1 MSGSEEFEVGVGVRI
16 VPAGIETIA
25 GVGKFVRAAVMLSPI
40 DIEEARKCGG
50 TAVDIRD
57 WPREIEKRLHEEKP
71 ENYLTGDNTALRAAF
86 SGVVKEFGPASLLPE
101 AVLAPAFRAIPH
113 DLRRVKGKDIAYA
126 DWQKQREK
134 QIDGITEMWSR
145 LVGQKQP
152 EAWTTIIKALKASRA
167 EQAVSKYRP
176 DPKNKDQAPDI
187 RGIGRGQAA
196 LLLSV
201 ERGRSL
207 LARIR
212 SSLRSNVCN
221 GRDDE
226 CNLATPIV
234 PRLSSYLT
242 QEERQRAI
250 GLTRL
255 AEEEAETSRAFNRM
269 NPVDQASR
277 LNLLLAGRV
286 PSYLT
291 ESERARAIGLNRL
304 AEEEAEAKLAFEQMK
319 PVDRNGREQL
329 LLAERLPSYLTEGER
344 VRAAGLNRLPEE
356 EAEAK
361 RAFERME
368 PADRSR
374 RWNVMLAEL
383 RSRNAQ
389 QAQAD
394 IQKQQ
399 AEIRKEQQAAA
410 GSQDVKAKLAKAYEG
425 LLACTEVDGV
435 TECMMAAAAEG
446 AHDLADAIDGSLGRH
461 RDVHREDDEIRDEEN
476 RKNTREEGYE
486 RDKAIQAPQMRL
498 AALQSQPSLAR
509 VFNLVVDVLIP
520 LDKLNIADTTTP
532 YFERDG
538 SPGYARFGFLAAALN
553 PVSGARR
560 VWTTCKVKLASDSAT
575 PVDDLWP
582 CTRAEL
588 DLFWALDADDQ
599 FDAAR
604 KRDTR
609 DSLIARGA
617 LTQIDGFLNLSAAR
631 MQGGMSEPRFDI
643 VSLDAPLAVETRE
656 TQKSG
661 ARNGRPPLLTQRT
674 AGLAVI
680 DRWRDS
686 SALMQA
692 LNSLARDATNP
703 ILDADDLTI
712 GYRMDVGVG
721 DAKTMTWRSLCSRYI
736 QFGDDDNCIEPL
748 LADIVPDPSHRLAYD
763 SAIVVM
769 PVLVR
774 DRDGAGD
781 DKKIAF
787 VEDTVGEWAGPPIG
801 VDTNS
806 INIDLTKSSA
816 ALQLGHL
823 YSLSPDP
830 EKPLTLPEGLRIPRQ
845 VFGGGYFF
853 KLAPRYL
860 GGVVRPVNTSYAPVA
875 VRRRETFAI
884 LPSPRT
890 GARRFLRH
898 ERIEAPI
905 VTTPLPILER
915 QFDKI
920 ADGLRETASNI
931 VVRSEAEDEKPEQ
944 FKPYDGGIKSSYR
957 VVVPPSVSA
966 DFADRHNAF
975 GKAEIVKGKP
985 VPYAAEMQTYRDC
998 DQKPWQGPADGLHG
1012 IDYDERSG
1020 GFPVYGFSATSVGRQ
1035 EQVTNPQ
1042 AKPSGDAIFRP
1053 RQKKSERRD
1062 PYYPDPAASYMV
1074 IGLRDLAG
1082 RMLPGDPLVV
1092 PVRPSGVAFPH
1103 VRPVAIEVVAQHK
1116 RSKTAASHDRILGLV
1131 AEGKDKMLR
1140 GGACLAPKSPTP
1152 ATVRL
1157 DGKATIDSGSVPA
1170 SHVVVALE
1178 PGESFEI
1185 DIWCVPTVDHLTRW
1199 FDAVESAAL
1208 VASVN
1213 PETGESCMSCESFAT
1228 QLRRLQLDDIAELA
1242 RKLGRARTAANET
1255 ICSSGGGKIPA
1266 GALRCVAVAAHELM
1280 LKQPTPELAARTTIT
1295 ATHAIPQVYAKPE
1308 ILLTLRRETLPQAK
1322 PGVPAPAKQPSP
1334 VVIEGVVTVDRPTTG
1349 LFEVRAEAVS
1359 LVSCAFDDDQRR
1371 RRTPDEV
1378 SRGIWPRSP
1387 VSDEH
1392 MKVRDVYGFDV
1403 AADGTVT
1410 LPREQATL
1418 VRVED
1423 DIAEPKAD
1431 SPAREPR
1438 DLAKL
1443 RERAAVKDAAGGN
1456 IPHVNAP
1463 FKITDTRARILK
1475 LWAVAGSRTA
1485 ASFRDEKG
1493 DVREMPE
1500 AKVQSA
1506 HQEIVLPA
1514 SEAPAKVAPLT
1525 ILPAFHLEQ
1534 RYIQRGTKQT
1544 IAVERRVKLRIR
1556 MRRPWFTSGEGER
1569 LGIILWPPDILKGR
1583 VTDTQDSVR
1592 RDYEVA
1598 AGEKAEIAMREFRDE
1613 DIGPGGSY
1621 VTRWG
1626 LDPTKQG
1633 GTLGWITPPS
1643 AFADLGP
1650 AETDTGD
1657 SSRVVTAD
1665 RMYVPRA
1672 SIPIPIDDGTGPRKR
1687 TWLEAALLTFVP
1699 RFDIDHESWFCDVEL
1714 RADCAPEPF
1723 MRLGLVRYQPY
1734 APPELRVSEPVVE
1747 WLQIPQHRVVKVT
1760 VDKSEP
1766 QRLQVEMQ
1774 GASFNPR
1781 QREQEAADDRDV
1793 TTWAN
1798 GPVMKVS
1805 VLRRRHDGVE
1815 TVADLQ
1821 SKEVRAGCSHKAERT
1836 WLPRTQAEW
1845 DYWLDRAVVHEKEKP
1860 TPPAFERKP
1869 RSEPAVKAKA
1879 SDDGTYLSWLADFKL
1894 NEPPLA
1900 PKEKGTIYR
1909 VLVEEVQPMLPAT
1922 YDDEPHEPG
1931 ETPPENRVQLTASG
1945 PRFAALL
1952 DVKLPDEPS
1961 PEQPGKKTT
1970 LRKRSVKEIAA
1981 GAFRTR
1987 RAAADASYTSGQSST
2002 SEGGN

>member
-1 MSGSEEFEVGVGVRI
+1 MV
-16 VPAGIETIA
+16 
-25 GVGKFVRAAVMLSPI
+25 LSPI
-40 DIEEARKCGG
+40 DIEEAKKCGG
-50 TAVDIRD
+50 TPVDIRY
-57 WPREIEKRLHEEKP
+57 WPRQIEDLLRESES
-71 ENYLTGDNTALRAAF
+71 ENYLTGSNTALRVAF
-86 SGVVKEFGPASLLPE
+86 SGVVKEFAPASLLPE
-101 AVLAPAFRAIPH
+101 AISAPAFRAMLY
-113 DLRRVKGKDIAYA
+113 DLRRVKGKTIAFA
-126 DWQKQREK
+126 DWRKQREK
-134 QIDGITEMWSR
+134 QIDGITEIWTR

-152 EAWTTIIKALKASRA
+152 EAWTKIIKALKTSRA
-167 EQAVSKYRP
+167 EQAVGKYRP
-176 DPKNKDQAPDI
+176 DPKNKEQAPDI
-187 RGIGRGQAA
+187 RSIGRGQAA

-207 LARIR
+207 LTRIR
-212 SSLRSNVCN
+212 SSLQSTCS

-242 QEERQRAI
+242 RQERTRAI

-255 AEEEAETSRAFNRM
+255 TEEEAEAGRAFNLM
-269 NPVDQASR
+269 NSVDRASR
-277 LNLLLAGRV
+277 QNLLVAGGV
-286 PSYLT
+286 VSYLT
-291 ESERARAIGLNRL
+291 ESERSRAVGLGRLADEEAEAKRAFEQMNPVDRNWREQLLLAERLPSYLTERERVRAIGLNRL
-304 AEEEAEAKLAFEQMK
+304 AEEEAEAK
-319 PVDRNGREQL
+319 
-329 LLAERLPSYLTEGER
+329 
-344 VRAAGLNRLPEE
+344 
-356 EAEAK
+356 
-361 RAFERME
+361 RAFERMGA
-368 PADRSR
+368 ADRTR
-374 RWNVMLAEL
+374 RWDLMLAEL
-383 RSRNAQ
+383 RGKNEQ

-394 IQKQQ
+394 IKKQR
-399 AEIRKEQQAAA
+399 AEIRKEQQAAT
-410 GSQDVKAKLAKAYEG
+410 GNQDVKVKLAKAYESF
-425 LLACTEVDGV
+425 LACTEGSEVN
-435 TECMMAAAAEG
+435 ECMMAATAEG
-446 AHDLADAIDGSLGRH
+446 AHDLADAIDDSLGRH
-461 RDVHREDDEIRDEEN
+461 KDAHREDDEIRDEEKK
-476 RKNTREEGYE
+476 KNTREEDYK
-486 RDKAIQAPQMRL
+486 RDRVVQAPQMRL

-520 LDKLNIADTTTP
+520 LDKLTATDTTAP

-538 SPGYARFGFLAAALN
+538 SPSYARFGFLSAALN
-553 PVSGARR
+553 PASGARR
-560 VWTTCKVKLASDSAT
+560 VWTTCKVKLASDAAA
-575 PVDDLWP
+575 PHDDFWP

-588 DLFWALDADDQ
+588 DLFWALDAEDQ
-599 FDAAR
+599 FEGAK

-609 DSLIARGA
+609 DNLIARGA
-617 LTQIDGFLNLSAAR
+617 LTQIDGFLNLSAVR
-631 MQGGMSEPRFDI
+631 MQGGMNEPRFDI
-643 VSLDAPLAVETRE
+643 VSLDALAAVENRE
-656 TQKSG
+656 TAKSG
-661 ARNGRPPLLTQRT
+661 AKNGRPPLLTQRT

-686 SALMQA
+686 SALIQA
-692 LNSLARDATNP
+692 LNSLARDSSNP

-721 DAKTMTWRSLCSRYI
+721 SAKRMTWRSLCSRYI
-736 QFGDDDNCIEPL
+736 EFGDDTNCIEPL
-748 LADIVPDPSHRLAYD
+748 LTDIVPDPFHRLAYD

-769 PVLVR
+769 PVMIK
-774 DRDGAGD
+774 DRAGGG
-781 DKKIAF
+781 DKKVAF
-787 VEDTVGEWAGPPIG
+787 VEDTVGEWTGPPIG

-806 INIDLTKSSA
+806 INIDLSKSSA

-830 EKPLTLPEGLRIPRQ
+830 EKPLSLPAGLRIPRQ

-860 GGVVRPVNTSYAPVA
+860 GGVIRPANTSYEPVA
-875 VRRRETFAI
+875 IPRREIFAI
-884 LPSPRT
+884 LPPLET

-915 QFDKI
+915 QFDRI

-931 VVRSEAEDEKPEQ
+931 VVRSEADEDNPEE
-944 FKPYDGGIKSSYR
+944 FKPYDGSIKSSYR

-975 GKAEIVKGKP
+975 GKGETIKGKP
-985 VPYAAEMQTYRDC
+985 VPHMAELQIYRDC
-998 DQKPWQGPADGLHG
+998 DHKPWKGPADGLHG
-1012 IDYDERSG
+1012 IDYDERNG
-1020 GFPVYGFSATSVGRQ
+1020 GFPVYGFSATSLGRQ

-1053 RQKKSERRD
+1053 RQSKSERRD
-1062 PYYPDPAASYMV
+1062 PYYPDPAASYVV

-1092 PVRPSGVAFPH
+1092 PVWPSGVKFPH
-1103 VRPVAIEVVAQHK
+1103 VRPIAIEVVAKH
-1116 RSKTAASHDRILGLV
+1116 RRGPRPASHDRILSLL
-1131 AEGKDKMLR
+1131 AEGKDRMLR
-1140 GGACLAPKSPTP
+1140 GSACLSPKSPRP

-1157 DGKATIDSGSVPA
+1157 DGKATIDSGSVQA
-1170 SHVVVALE
+1170 SHVKVELE

-1185 DIWCVPTVDHLTRW
+1185 DVWCLPTVDDLTKW

-1213 PETGESCMSCESFAT
+1213 PETGESCMNCESFAT

-1255 ICSSGGGKIPA
+1255 ICSSGQVKMPA
-1266 GALRCVAVAAHELM
+1266 GALRCVAVAAHELL

-1308 ILLTLRRETLPQAK
+1308 VQLTLRRETLPQAK
-1322 PGVPAPAKQPSP
+1322 PGVPASAKQQSP

-1349 LFEVRAEAVS
+1349 LFEIRAEAVS

-1378 SRGIWPRSP
+1378 ARGIWPRSP
-1387 VSDEH
+1387 VSEEH
-1392 MKVRDVYGFDV
+1392 MRVRDVYGFDV

-1410 LPREQATL
+1410 LLREQATL
-1418 VRVED
+1418 LRVED
-1423 DIAEPKAD
+1423 DIAEPKPDA
-1431 SPAREPR
+1431 PAREAR

-1443 RERAAVKDAAGGN
+1443 RERAAIKDNAGGGN

-1463 FKITDTRARILK
+1463 FKITDTRARILR

-1500 AKVQSA
+1500 ARTESA

-1514 SEAPAKVAPLT
+1514 SAAPAKVAPLT

-1534 RYIQRGTKQT
+1534 RYIQRGAKQT
-1544 IAVERRVKLRIR
+1544 FAVERRVKLRIR

-1583 VTDTQDSVR
+1583 VTDSQDSVR

-1598 AGEKAEIAMREFRDE
+1598 AGEKAEIVMREFRDE

-1626 LDPTKQG
+1626 LDPTKEG
-1633 GTLGWITPPS
+1633 GKLGWITPPS

-1650 AETDTGD
+1650 AETDPGD
-1657 SSRVVTAD
+1657 SSRVVTAE

-1672 SIPIPIDDGTGPRKR
+1672 SIPIPIDEGTGPRRR

-1747 WLQIPQHRVVKVT
+1747 WLQVPQHRVVKVT
-1760 VDKSEP
+1760 IDKNEP
-1766 QRLQVEMQ
+1766 QSLQVEMQ
-1774 GASFNPR
+1774 GSSFNPR
-1781 QREQEAADDRDV
+1781 QRDHDAEDDRDI
-1793 TTWAN
+1793 TTWTN

-1805 VLRRRHDGVE
+1805 VLRRRSDGVE
-1815 TVADLQ
+1815 ALAELHQ
-1821 SKEVRAGCSHKAERT
+1821 KEVRAGYSHKAEQT
-1836 WLPRTQAEW
+1836 WLPRTQEEW
-1845 DYWLDRAVVHEKEKP
+1845 NYWLERGVIREKEEP
-1860 TPPAFERKP
+1860 PPAFERKP
-1869 RSEPAVKAKA
+1869 RAQPAVKAKA
-1879 SDDGTYLSWLADFKL
+1879 SADGTYLSWLAHFRL
-1894 NEPPLA
+1894 NESPLA
-1900 PKEKGTIYR
+1900 PKEKDTIYR

-1931 ETPPENRVQLTASG
+1931 EKPPTKQNQLTASG

-1952 DVKLPDEPS
+1952 DI
-1961 PEQPGKKTT
+1961 
-1970 LRKRSVKEIAA
+1970 IAA
-1981 GAFRTR
+1981 PKLLESSNAGTPSKG
-1987 RAAADASYTSGQSST
+1987 RAAKGVAARLFRKKEVPPAADSPGYSTRNDSYG
-2002 SEGGN
+2002 

>member
-1 MSGSEEFEVGVGVRI
+1 MSDSDKFAVGVGIRI
-16 VPAGIETIA
+16 VPAGIETIV
-25 GVGKFVRAAVMLSPI
+25 GVGKFIRAAVVLSPI
-40 DIEEARKCGG
+40 DIEEAKKCGG
-50 TAVDIRD
+50 APVDIRE
-57 WPREIEKRLHEEKP
+57 WPREIEKRLHEDKP
-71 ENYLTGDNTALRAAF
+71 ESYLTGDNAALRAAF

-101 AVLAPAFRAIPH
+101 AILAPAFRAIPH
-113 DLRRVKGKDIAYA
+113 DLRRVKGKTVAYA

-134 QIDGITEMWSR
+134 QIDDITEMWGR

-152 EAWTTIIKALKASRA
+152 EAWTRIIAALKASRA
-167 EQAVSKYRP
+167 EQAVRRFQP
-176 DPKNKDQAPDI
+176 DPKSKDQAPDI

-207 LARIR
+207 LTRIR
-212 SSLRSNVCN
+212 NSLQSACS

-226 CNLATPIV
+226 CNLATPVV

-242 QEERQRAI
+242 KEERTRAI

-255 AEEEAETSRAFNRM
+255 TEEEAEAGRAFDLMSSIDRAGR
-269 NPVDQASR
+269 Q
-277 LNLLLAGRV
+277 NLLIAGGV
-286 PSYLT
+286 VSYLT
-291 ESERARAIGLNRL
+291 ASERERAVGLGRL
-304 AEEEAEAKLAFEQMK
+304 AEEEIEAKRAFEQMK

-329 LLAERLPSYLTEGER
+329 LLAEQLSSYLTEGER
-344 VRAAGLNRLPEE
+344 MRAAGLNRLVEE

-361 RAFERME
+361 LAFERMG
-368 PADRSR
+368 PADRTR
-374 RWNVMLAEL
+374 RWEAMLADL
-383 RSRNAQ
+383 RARNAQ

-394 IQKQQ
+394 IKKQR
-399 AEIRKEQQAAA
+399 ADISKEQRAAA
-410 GSQDVKAKLAKAYEG
+410 DGQDVKSKLAKAYES
-425 LLACTEVDGV
+425 LLACTEGSEVN
-435 TECMMAAAAEG
+435 ECMMAAAAEG
-446 AHDLADAIDGSLGRH
+446 AHDLADAIDDSIGRH
-461 RDVHREDDEIRDEEN
+461 RDTHREDDEIRDEEKK
-476 RKNTREEGYE
+476 KNTREEDYE
-486 RDKAIQAPQMRL
+486 RDRTAQAPQMRL

-520 LDKLNIADTTTP
+520 LDKLSIPNATTA

-538 SPGYARFGFLAAALN
+538 SPGYARFGFLAAAFN

-560 VWTTCKVKLASDSAT
+560 VWTTCKVKLASDAAT
-575 PVDDLWP
+575 PADDVWP

-588 DLFWALDADDQ
+588 DLFWALDAEDQ
-599 FDAAR
+599 FDAQK

-631 MQGGMSEPRFDI
+631 MKDGMSEPRFDI
-643 VSLDAPLAVETRE
+643 VSLDAPLAVESRE

-661 ARNGRPPLLTQRT
+661 ASNGRPPLLTQRT
-674 AGLAVI
+674 AGMAVI

-686 SALMQA
+686 SALIQA
-692 LNSLARDATNP
+692 LNSLARDSTNP

-721 DAKTMTWRSLCSRYI
+721 NAKEMTWRSLCSRYI
-736 QFGDDDNCIEPL
+736 QFGDDVNCIEPL
-748 LADIVPDPSHRLAYD
+748 LTDIVPDHSQRLAYD

-769 PVLVR
+769 PVMVKG
-774 DRDGAGD
+774 RDGAGD
-781 DKKIAF
+781 TKKIAF
-787 VEDTVGEWAGPPIG
+787 VEDAVGQWTGPPIG

-830 EKPLTLPEGLRIPRQ
+830 EKPLTLPTGLRIPRQ

-860 GGVVRPVNTSYAPVA
+860 GGVIRPANTSYDSVKVPP
-875 VRRRETFAI
+875 RETFAI
-884 LPSPRT
+884 LPSPKA

-915 QFDKI
+915 QFDNI

-931 VVRSEAEDEKPEQ
+931 VVRSAADKDNPKE
-944 FKPYDGGIKSSYR
+944 FKPYDGSIKSSYR
-957 VVVPPSVSA
+957 VVMPPSVSA
-966 DFADRHNAF
+966 EFADRHNAF
-975 GKAEIVKGKP
+975 GKGETVNGKP
-985 VPYAAEMQTYRDC
+985 VPHVAELQIYRDC
-998 DQKPWQGPADGLHG
+998 DQKAWKGPADGLHG
-1012 IDYDERSG
+1012 IDYDERNG

-1035 EQVTNPQ
+1035 EQVANPQ
-1042 AKPSGDAIFRP
+1042 ARPSGDAIFRP
-1053 RQKKSERRD
+1053 RQTKSERRD
-1062 PYYPDPAASYMV
+1062 PYYPDPAASYVV

-1092 PVRPSGVAFPH
+1092 PVWPSGVAFPH
-1103 VRPVAIEVVAQHK
+1103 VRPIAIEVVAQHR
-1116 RSKTAASHDRILGLV
+1116 RSGKPASHDRILGLL
-1131 AEGKDKMLR
+1131 AEGKDKILR
-1140 GGACLAPKSPTP
+1140 GSACLSPKSPKP
-1152 ATVRL
+1152 AMVRL
-1157 DGKATIDSGSVPA
+1157 DGKATIDSGTVPA
-1170 SHVVVALE
+1170 SHVKVVLE

-1185 DIWCVPTVDHLTRW
+1185 DVWCVPTVDHLTQW

-1213 PETGESCMSCESFAT
+1213 PQTGESCMSCESFAT
-1228 QLRRLQLDDIAELA
+1228 QLRRLQLDDIADLA

-1255 ICSSGGGKIPA
+1255 ICTSGGANLPL
-1266 GALRCVAVAAHELM
+1266 GALRCVADAAQKLL
-1280 LKQPTPELAARTTIT
+1280 LKQPTPELAARSTMTV
-1295 ATHAIPQVYAKPE
+1295 THAIPQVYDKPAAE
-1308 ILLTLRRETLPQAK
+1308 LKLRREQAK
-1322 PGVPAPAKQPSP
+1322 PGAPGSAKQPSP
-1334 VVIEGVVTVDRPTTG
+1334 VVVEGVVSVDRPTTG
-1349 LFEVRAEAVS
+1349 LFEIRAEGIS

-1387 VSDEH
+1387 VSDKH
-1392 MKVRDVYGFDV
+1392 MRVRDVYGFDV
-1403 AADGTVT
+1403 DSDGRVT

-1418 VRVED
+1418 LRVED
-1423 DIAEPKAD
+1423 DIAEPRAD
-1431 SPAREPR
+1431 SPAREAR
-1438 DLAKL
+1438 ELARL
-1443 RERAAVKDAAGGN
+1443 REKADAGGGN

-1463 FKITDTRARILK
+1463 FKITDTRARILQ

-1500 AKVQSA
+1500 AKAQSDR
-1506 HQEIVLPA
+1506 QEIVLPA

-1544 IAVERRVKLRIR
+1544 FAVERRVKLRIR

-1583 VTDTQDSVR
+1583 VTDSQDSVR

-1598 AGEKAEIAMREFRDE
+1598 AGEKVEIAMREFRDE

-1626 LDPTKQG
+1626 LDPTKRG

-1650 AETDTGD
+1650 AETDPGD
-1657 SSRVVTAD
+1657 SSRVVTAE

-1672 SIPIPIDDGTGPRKR
+1672 SIPIPIDDGTGPRRR
-1687 TWLEAALLTFVP
+1687 TWLEASLLTFVP

-1734 APPELRVSEPVVE
+1734 AAPEHRVSEPVVE

-1774 GASFNPR
+1774 GSSFNPR
-1781 QREQEAADDRDV
+1781 QRDHDAEDDRDI
-1793 TTWAN
+1793 TTWTN

-1805 VLRRRHDGVE
+1805 VLRRRPDGVE
-1815 TVADLQ
+1815 TLADLHQ
-1821 SKEVRAGCSHKAERT
+1821 KDVRAAYSHKAEQT
-1836 WLPRTQAEW
+1836 WLPRTQEEW
-1845 DYWLDRAVVHEKEKP
+1845 NYWLERGLVREKEEP
-1860 TPPAFERKP
+1860 PPAFERKP
-1869 RSEPAVKAKA
+1869 RSQPAVKAKA
-1879 SDDGTYLSWLADFKL
+1879 SDDGTYLSWLAHFWL
-1894 NEPPLA
+1894 SEPPLA
-1900 PKEKGTIYR
+1900 PKEKGAIYR

-1922 YDDEPHEPG
+1922 YDDEPHEPLKPG
-1931 ETPPENRVQLTASG
+1931 EKPPNERIQLSASG

-1952 DVKLPDEPS
+1952 DISAPPKPPEPS
-1961 PEQPGKKTT
+1961 N
-1970 LRKRSVKEIAA
+1970 A
-1981 GAFRTR
+1981 GTPSKG
-1987 RAAADASYTSGQSST
+1987 RAARAVAAKLFRKKAPADSPG
-2002 SEGGN
+2002 